1 MERLATLFTGS
12 FRQLRQVKTVTV
24 CAMLGA
30 IAIVLGSLSI
40 ELGSTLRIGFSG
52 IPNEIVHM
60 LFGPVVGSVFAG
72 AMDILKYLI
81 KPTGAIFSGLY
92 FDRHAC
98 RPDLR
103 QFYYKKELSFWRVL
117 AAHVVV
123 AIICNVILNTWCL
136 SILYGKAF
144 SVLLPARLVKN
155 AIMCPID
162 AFIFYN
168 IAKVLDVTGIF
179 KLVKEGKKII

>member
-60 LFGPVVGSVFAG
+60 LFGPVVE
-72 AMDILKYLI
+72 M
-81 KPTGAIFSGLY
+81 
-92 FDRHAC
+92 
-98 RPDLR
+98 RPC
-103 QFYYKKELSFWRVL
+103 SFMAWAL
-117 AAHVVV
+117 AADGSKRTAMELVIADGNRINGS
-123 AIICNVILNTWCL
+123 AILVSTPYTDNA
-136 SILYGKAF
+136 S
-144 SVLLPARLVKN
+144 LLVRP
-155 AIMCPID
+155 
-162 AFIFYN
+162 
-168 IAKVLDVTGIF
+168 
-179 KLVKEGKKII
+179 

>member
-12 FRQLRQVKTVTV
+12 FRQLKQVKTVTV

-30 IAIVLGSLSI
+30 VAIVLGSLSI

-72 AMDILKYLI
+72 TMDILKYLI
-81 KPTGAIFSGLY
+81 KPTGSIFSRLY
-92 FDRHAC
+92 AHCHAC
-98 RPDLR
+98 PGLIYGS
-103 QFYYKKELSFWRVL
+103 FYYKKELNFWRVL
-117 AAHVVV
+117 AAHITV
-123 AIICNVILNTWCL
+123 ALICNVLLNTWCL

-144 SVLLPARLVKN
+144 AVLLPARLVKN

-162 AFIFYN
+162 AFIFYH
-168 IAKVLDVTGIF
+168 IAKVLDVTGVF
-179 KLVKEGKKII
+179 KMIRKE

>member
-12 FRQLRQVKTVTV
+12 FRQLKQVKTVTV

-30 IAIVLGSLSI
+30 VAIVLGSLSI

-72 AMDILKYLI
+72 TMDILKYLI
-81 KPTGAIFSGLY
+81 KPTGAFFSRLY
-92 FDRHAC
+92 AHCHAC
-98 RPDLR
+98 RLIYGS
-103 QFYYKKELSFWRVL
+103 FYYKKELNFWRVL
-117 AAHVVV
+117 AAHITV
-123 AIICNVILNTWCL
+123 ALICNVLLNTWCL

-144 SVLLPARLVKN
+144 AVLLPARLVKN

-162 AFIFYN
+162 AFIFYH
-168 IAKVLDVTGIF
+168 IAKVLDVTGVF
-179 KLVKEGKKII
+179 KMIRKE